1 MRWII
6 VSFLLFLTMTGVVAE
21 QVPDNKMPE
30 LPVPEPLLSQVPEQ
44 EKEET
49 WWEKRDQRSDIY
61 YPHKVHYEVMEE
73 EGDSCLLCHAFQKN
87 DEHDE
92 TRRKPLNTIANEPL
106 EAICHDCH
114 VDELR
119 GPWRCDLCHDD
130 PKKIWPADH
139 NSGYIQNHQEDS
151 KQGTA
156 ICETCHLDRKF
167 CTDCHF
173 RRDTLNRSY
182 HPLNYI
188 NRHGLE
194 SRMMPANCS
203 QCHNSFYCRDCHNQ

>member
-1 MRWII
+1 MMRWII
-6 VSFLLFLTMTGVVAE
+6 AGFLLYLTLFSALAE
-21 QVPDNKMPE
+21 QVTEKKLPDLQLPE
-30 LPVPEPLLSQVPEQ
+30 SQVSVTQ
-44 EKEET
+44 EKEQT
-49 WWEKRDQRSDIY
+49 WWEKRDERSDIY

-87 DEHDE
+87 EEHE
-92 TRRKPLNTIANEPL
+92 ESKRKPLNTIANEPL

-114 VDELR
+114 VEELR
-119 GPWRCDLCHDD
+119 APWRCDVCHDD